1 MIMLHDAW
9 PSAWPKTENFELDAL
24 FGEVNNNCIKE
35 GEAEC
40 GAVSAASAAGADS
53 PPPPSFGYAPGEE
66 LSPSHS
72 RSYQELRPAPAH
84 AHPHATHAR
93 DMQAYAHLEESLFK
107 PAGGSTDGA
116 YLRGRSP
123 RPTPSPERREDY
135 RSLHYE
141 TYAGAPP
148 PPPPPYT
155 HEHHHHVDGGGGG
168 GGSNSVYSRC
178 SYPTSSSPYFNG
190 DNIGQTQ
197 LWSSSAGGSPNY
209 GGTGVMEEYSEAGEA
224 ESPGAL
230 PAFSRFAPAFAAVTS
245 RPSIV
250 YGANTLASN
259 AYGQSDMW
267 GLNGGR
273 RNHLSAAASLSAI
286 DMAEVFTEGREC
298 VNCGAI
304 DTPLWRRDG
313 TGHYL
318 CNACGLYTKMN
329 GMNRPLKPPRRLMG
343 TKRQGVCSNCET
355 TITTL
360 WRRNPL
366 GENVCNACGLYFKL
380 HGINRPKN
388 MKKDS
393 IQTRKRKSKNNTK
406 TERNISKTTVRST
419 LNVGTTE
426 LENIL
431 DIGASSSGARGRS
444 LGYYVQPHTVKLEE
458 PAPAH
463 AHQQQQ
469 QHQQHQQQ
477 QQAYYDDEYR
487 RVEPQE
493 RLERPTVVSLGS

>member
-1 MIMLHDAW
+1 MH
-9 PSAWPKTENFELDAL
+9 
-24 FGEVNNNCIKE
+24 
-35 GEAEC
+35 
-40 GAVSAASAAGADS
+40 
-53 PPPPSFGYAPGEE
+53 
-66 LSPSHS
+66 
-72 RSYQELRPAPAH
+72 
-84 AHPHATHAR
+84 
-93 DMQAYAHLEESLFK
+93 
-107 PAGGSTDGA
+107 
-116 YLRGRSP
+116 
-123 RPTPSPERREDY
+123 
-135 RSLHYE
+135 
-141 TYAGAPP
+141 
-148 PPPPPYT
+148 
-155 HEHHHHVDGGGGG
+155 
-168 GGSNSVYSRC
+168 
-178 SYPTSSSPYFNG
+178 
-190 DNIGQTQ
+190 
-197 LWSSSAGGSPNY
+197 
-209 GGTGVMEEYSEAGEA
+209 
-224 ESPGAL
+224 AL
-230 PAFSRFAPAFAAVTS
+230 PAPSPICAPALAVS
-245 RPSIV
+245 
-250 YGANTLASN
+250 
-259 AYGQSDMW
+259 
-267 GLNGGR
+267 
-273 RNHLSAAASLSAI
+273 
-286 DMAEVFTEGREC
+286 
-298 VNCGAI
+298 
-304 DTPLWRRDG
+304 TPPDYKQKKG
-313 TGHYL
+313 
-318 CNACGLYTKMN
+318 
-329 GMNRPLKPPRRLMG
+329 MG